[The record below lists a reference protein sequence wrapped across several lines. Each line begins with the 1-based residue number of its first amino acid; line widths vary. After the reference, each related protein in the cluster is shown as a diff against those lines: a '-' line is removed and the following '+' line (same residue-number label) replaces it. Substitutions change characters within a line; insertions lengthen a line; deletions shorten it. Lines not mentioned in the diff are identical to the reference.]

1 MRSHSKLLLT
11 LLTALFLAACSSSTD
26 QQKKSAEAER
36 ATPPAPEKAP
46 TPAPAPAPKPAPAP
60 APAEKSKT
68 FKVRFTTSKGPVL
81 IEVHPEWA
89 PLGAEQFRKLV
100 TAKYFDGVRFFRIV
114 PNFVVQ
120 FGLAANPAVTKKW
133 DVAITDDP
141 VTQTNR
147 TGALSFATMGPGTR
161 TTQIFINLKSNP
173 SLDTQGFAPFAQV
186 VEGMEIIEHL
196 YGGYGEQPDQGAI
209 TSQGNAYVEKSFPN
223 LDYIKTATIL

>member
-11 LLTALFLAACSSSTD
+11 LSTALFLAACSSSTD
-26 QQKKSAEAER
+26 QQKKSADAER
-36 ATPPAPEKAP
+36 AVVPASEKLPTP
-46 TPAPAPAPKPAPAP
+46 TPAPAPPPAAAPE
-60 APAEKSKT
+60 EKSKT

-81 IEVHPEWA
+81 VEVHPEWA

-100 TAKYFDGVRFFRIV
+100 EAKYFDGVRFFRIV

-120 FGLAANPAVTKKW
+120 FGLAANPAITRKW
-133 DVAITDDP
+133 DVAIKDDP

-147 TGALSFATMGPGTR
+147 TGVLSFATMGPGTR
-161 TTQIFINLKSNP
+161 TTQIFINLKSNA

-209 TSQGNAYVEKSFPN
+209 TSQGNAYIEKSFPN

>member
-11 LLTALFLAACSSSTD
+11 LLAALFLAACSSSTD

-36 ATPPAPEKAP
+36 AVPPAPEKAAP
-46 TPAPAPAPKPAPAP
+46 PAPAPVPAPAA
-60 APAEKSKT
+60 APAEKPKT

-81 IEVHPEWA
+81 IEVHPDWA

-100 TAKYFDGVRFFRIV
+100 EAKYFDGVRFFRIV

-120 FGLAANPAVTKKW
+120 FGLAASPAVTRKW
-133 DVAITDDP
+133 DVAIKDDA
-141 VTQTNR
+141 VAQTNR
-147 TGALSFATMGPGTR
+147 TGALSFATMGPETR

-209 TSQGNAYVEKSFPN
+209 TSQGNAYLEKSFPN
-223 LDYIKTATIL
+223 LDYIKTAAVL